1 MKGAFVVEV
10 AVGDL
15 ATARAALARAVASG
29 AFGPGYAVVRDGDG
43 FTFAGADSG
52 RIDLTSD
59 GRATYEVATRR
70 RDFDRLTEAV
80 LVAVLV
86 AVTATLGWSLPP
98 YQALPVGG
106 AAAIGYGISKI
117 LVDHLG
123 LRRRIYALVS
133 SLPVLLDTRRE

>member
-15 ATARAALARAVASG
+15 STARAALARAVASG
-29 AFGPGYAVVRDGDG
+29 AFGPGHAVERDGDG
-43 FTFAGADSG
+43 FRFTGADSG
-52 RIDLTSD
+52 RVELTSD
-59 GRATYEVATRR
+59 GRVTYEVATRR

-98 YQALPVGG
+98 YQALPVGA
-106 AAAIGYGISKI
+106 AAAIGYGVSKI
-117 LVDHLG
+117 LVDRLAV
-123 LRRRIYALVS
+123 RRRIYALVS
-133 SLPVLLDTRRE
+133 SLPVLVDAGRK

>member
-15 ATARAALARAVASG
+15 QTARTALARAVASG
-29 AFGPGYAVVRDGDG
+29 AFGPGYAVHRDGDG

-52 RIDLTSD
+52 RVDLTSD

-70 RDFDRLTEAV
+70 RDLDRLTEAV

-98 YQALPVGG
+98 YQALPVGA
-106 AAAIGYGISKI
+106 AAAIGYGITKI
-117 LVDHLG
+117 LVDHLSV
-123 LRRRIYALVS
+123 RRRIYALVS
-133 SLPVLLDTRRE
+133 SLPVLVDARRE

>member
-1 MKGAFVVEV
+1 MRGAFVAEV

-29 AFGPGYAVVRDGDG
+29 AFGPGCAVERDGDG
-43 FTFAGADSG
+43 FRFAGADSG
-52 RIDLTSD
+52 RVELTSD
-59 GRATYEVATRR
+59 GRVTYDVATGR

-80 LVAVLV
+80 VVAVLV

-106 AAAIGYGISKI
+106 AAAIGYAISKI
-117 LVDHLG
+117 LVDRLRV
-123 LRRRIYALVS
+123 RRRIYALVA
-133 SLPVLLDTRRE
+133 SLPVLVDARRE